1 MMIEMKNNLKDKL
14 RELTE
19 THDMVSTYW
28 KYAYLQLRN
37 LNYENTF
44 FIVIISTD
52 ITMYHILGIIRG
64 GGFREIWVVCEC
76 FLATVF
82 CLLIKHFTLSSVS
95 LNQSRTL

>member
-37 LNYENTF
+37 FEL
-44 FIVIISTD
+44 
-52 ITMYHILGIIRG
+52 
-64 GGFREIWVVCEC
+64 
-76 FLATVF
+76 
-82 CLLIKHFTLSSVS
+82 
-95 LNQSRTL
+95 